1 MSVDLS
7 NRFYIH
13 LRDPREIAFVRLL
26 FPEIA
31 QMGEKIAPARLLFPQ
46 IARMGADGGCVIVC
60 VIRGKKDCFCSAFVP
75 ADSADGR
82 RFLVRYRLR

>member
-60 VIRGKKDCFCSAFVP
+60 VDLRNPREKNCFCTVSI
-75 ADSADGR
+75 SR
-82 RFLVRYRLR
+82 R